1 MENTSVSAGM
11 EVERY
16 NTNTDNSSLPTCYVN
31 VIICY
36 YSPPSFLR
44 QCHRVAYHSITF
56 DVAVMFKDL
65 CDISDVFTKHGIRLL
80 CVQLLLSEVVRV
92 AAL

>member
-1 MENTSVSAGM
+1 M

-16 NTNTDNSSLPTCYVN
+16 NTNTDNSSLPPSYVN
-31 VIICY
+31 VIILCY
-36 YSPPSFLR
+36 YSLPPSLR

-65 CDISDVFTKHGIRLL
+65 CDVSDIFTKHGIRLL

-92 AAL
+92 AALRTDH